1 MGIVL
6 SFFFWR
12 AKYWIIRVQIMFI
25 QCQLETF
32 IFALGKQYRISF
44 CRHKNKLRLNELFQA
59 LLALLTDHI
68 QVVVVHSILNNMNET
83 IWFKNTPCFL
93 DLVQNAFF

>member
-1 MGIVL
+1 
-6 SFFFWR
+6 
-12 AKYWIIRVQIMFI
+12 
-25 QCQLETF
+25 
-32 IFALGKQYRISF
+32 
-44 CRHKNKLRLNELFQA
+44 LRLNELFQA

-93 DLVQNAFF
+93 DLAQNAFF